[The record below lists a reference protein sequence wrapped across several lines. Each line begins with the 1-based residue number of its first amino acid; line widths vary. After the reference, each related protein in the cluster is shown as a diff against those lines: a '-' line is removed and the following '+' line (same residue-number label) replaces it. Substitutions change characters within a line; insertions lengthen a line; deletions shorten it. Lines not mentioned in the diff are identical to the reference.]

1 MFLISGL
8 LFIFMPLPAS
18 AQLPVPPNSC
28 NINMNL
34 TICNQELKIVFCLL
48 GYVTNNKISRCT
60 TTGVM
65 PNTQISSILL
75 LVKVDA
81 QLTKAKKYM
90 SVSPNSK
97 KTERVSKYANFY
109 SITV

>member
-1 MFLISGL
+1 M
-8 LFIFMPLPAS
+8 
-18 AQLPVPPNSC
+18 
-28 NINMNL
+28 
-34 TICNQELKIVFCLL
+34 FCLF

-75 LVKVDA
+75 LVKVAA

-97 KTERVSKYANFY
+97 KTERVSKYANFILLQY
-109 SITV
+109 NKLGFQEFHSEY